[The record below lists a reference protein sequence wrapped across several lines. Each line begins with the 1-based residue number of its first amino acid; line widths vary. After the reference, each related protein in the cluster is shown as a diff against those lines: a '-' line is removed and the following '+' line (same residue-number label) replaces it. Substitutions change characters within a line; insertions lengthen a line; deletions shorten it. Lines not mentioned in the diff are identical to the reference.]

1 MQVCRRSFFGVFL
14 AILLL
19 LSASLSQA
27 AEFTATMITRAG
39 GLEIPGKIYVK
50 NNKMRNEVEAAG
62 LTSIHIMRPDKKLMW
77 IIMPQQKAYM
87 EMPLSQEAQEKMMLL
102 PENAKNTMKMVG
114 ADTINGYACNKYETV
129 MTHQGKAMKV
139 FTCIAPDLGL
149 PIHIMSE
156 DGSFSMEYRD
166 IKPGQVEDALFEPP
180 QGYNKMKMPGGLPQL
195 K

>member
-1 MQVCRRSFFGVFL
+1 MQGYRRSLVGVIL
-14 AILLL
+14 ATMALFWANLTL
-19 LSASLSQA
+19 A

-62 LTSIHIMRPDKKLMW
+62 LASIHIMRPDKKLMW
-77 IIMPQQKAYM
+77 IIMPQQKAYV

-102 PENAKNTMKMVG
+102 PENAKTTMKMIG
-114 ADTINGYACNKYETV
+114 TDTINGYACNKYETI

-139 FTCIAPDLGL
+139 FTCIAPDLGV
-149 PIHIMSE
+149 PIQIVSE
-156 DGSFSMEYRD
+156 NGSFSMEYKD
-166 IKPGQVEDALFEPP
+166 IKPGEVADALFEPP